1 MAARRRSTL
10 IFFGIIFLL
19 FIFGSSLLGFYTEW
33 LWFQSLGYAPVFL
46 RLLNFKFML
55 ALVMGVVSGLI
66 FYVNGRV
73 LFRLAHQTVPAGP
86 RQFPFNIPIWLEEQL
101 QRFLKPAAILI
112 GIVFGMAA
120 TGQWENLQL
129 FRNALPVGTR
139 DPVFQQDISFYLF
152 RLPFWEY
159 LSGWFGGL
167 WFVCLIAAVAIILI
181 RFQFQYSERGV
192 SVQPWVKKY
201 FAALLGVL
209 FIYLAF
215 YFYLSRYDL
224 LFTGRGVVFGPGFVD
239 QNYVLPAMNLMVI
252 VSALSGLVFFSLM
265 LKTGGKGPHRSPGRI
280 YCDLFNRYPCPPGS
294 GAAFRGHPQ

>member
-1 MAARRRSTL
+1 MAARKRSTL

-19 FIFGSSLLGFYTEW
+19 FVFGSSLLGFYTEW
-33 LWFQSLGYAPVFL
+33 LWFQSLGYASVFL

-66 FYVNGRV
+66 FYANGRV
-73 LFRLAHQTVPAGP
+73 LFRLAHQTVSAGP
-86 RQFPFNIPIWLEEQL
+86 RQFPFTIPVWLEEQL

-112 GIVFGMAA
+112 GILFGMAA
-120 TGQWENLQL
+120 AGQWENLQL
-129 FRNALPVGTR
+129 FWNALPVGTK

-167 WFVCLIAAVAIILI
+167 WFLCLIAALGIII
-181 RFQFQYSERGV
+181 VRFQFQYSDKGF

-201 FAALLGVL
+201 LAALLGVL
-209 FIYLAF
+209 FLYLAF
-215 YFYLSRYDL
+215 YFYLSRYDM

-252 VSALSGLVFFSLM
+252 ISAFTGLVFFSLM
-265 LKTGGKGPHRSPGRI
+265 FKPKGRSSRESW
-280 YCDLFNRYPCPPGS
+280 PPLS
-294 GAAFRGHPQ
+294 RSI